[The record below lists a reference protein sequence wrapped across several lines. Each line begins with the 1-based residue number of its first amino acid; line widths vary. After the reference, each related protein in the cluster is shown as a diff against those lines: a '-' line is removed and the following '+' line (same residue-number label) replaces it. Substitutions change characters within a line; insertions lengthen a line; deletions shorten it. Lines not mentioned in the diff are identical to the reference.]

1 MTWQYQWARKDLQ
14 RGDHSALQEMSNHG
28 RWGDPNPVRL
38 QRLTK
43 RGFIKKRA
51 DDKLLQVT
59 MKGRAALARVLPEG
73 RPRFGDVKRYGKFF
87 AKPVASLTRLFVL
100 SPP

>member
-1 MTWQYQWARKDLQ
+1 MTKD
-14 RGDHSALQEMSNHG
+14 G

-59 MKGRAALARVLPEG
+59 MKGRAALLFG
-73 RPRFGDVKRYGKFF
+73 RRWG
-87 AKPVASLTRLFVL
+87 AH
-100 SPP
+100 

>member
-14 RGDHSALQEMSNHG
+14 QGDLSALREMTDNT
-28 RWGDPNPVRL
+28 RWDDPNPARL
-38 QRLTK
+38 QRLSK

-59 MKGRAALARVLPEG
+59 MKGRAALLFG
-73 RPRFGDVKRYGKFF
+73 RRWG
-87 AKPVASLTRLFVL
+87 AH
-100 SPP
+100 

>member
-14 RGDHSALQEMSNHG
+14 RGDLSALREMTNDA

-38 QRLTK
+38 QRLSE

-51 DDKLLQVT
+51 DDKLQVT
-59 MKGRAALARVLPEG
+59 MKGRAALL
-73 RPRFGDVKRYGKFF
+73 FGGWWG
-87 AKPVASLTRLFVL
+87 AH
-100 SPP
+100 